1 MSPGYTMIFVSKW
14 TNLCKCHSEKTDTKA
29 LHGPPRLRIPITSA
43 WKIEWNE
50 IFLKSKLKQQGYQF
64 QALNCSAI
72 ILKWIINIQSKKE
85 KWTCQVFSPFIV
97 SSINSY
103 SSLKTH
109 CWHITCEAY
118 PALSNGVN
126 LSPFWVTWTGFYLH
140 LTPALRVLHMPLPLS
155 MKGKDSVLF
164 ISCF

>member
-1 MSPGYTMIFVSKW
+1 MPFREDRHKSPSWAT
-14 TNLCKCHSEKTDTKA
+14 
-29 LHGPPRLRIPITSA
+29 TSQDSNHISLED
-43 WKIEWNE
+43 KSGMRF
-50 IFLKSKLKQQGYQF
+50 FLKANWGNKGTNFKLSM
-64 QALNCSAI
+64 CSAI

-85 KWTCQVFSPFIV
+85 KWTCQALSPFIV

-109 CWHITCEAY
+109 RWHITCEAY

-126 LSPFWVTWTGFYLH
+126 LSPFWVTSTDFYLH
-140 LTPALRVLHMPLPLS
+140 LTPALRVLHVPLPLS